1 MAQVTRLLY
10 QVGSLL
16 TRAFNVLPLMGHASM
31 TTSARAYDKGTDSLG
46 WDRFRRFIDLLFR
59 PFERGHCARV
69 WQDRVDR
76 AHETVMRDRE
86 IRNKRGL
93 E

>member
-1 MAQVTRLLY
+1 MTRLLY
-10 QVGSLL
+10 QLGSLV
-16 TRAFNVLPLMGHASM
+16 TRAFNVFPLFGDSNA
-31 TTSARAYDKGTDSLG
+31 TTSARAYDEGTDSKA
-46 WDRFRRFIDLLFR
+46 WECFRRLIDFLFS

-86 IRNKRGL
+86 IRSKRGI